1 MSIFPLL
8 FSVVA
13 VAGSLG
19 LAAWSWLAMT
29 NVDDALRTFTGFERI
44 HFDI

>member
-1 MSIFPLL
+1 MSTVAL
-8 FSVVA
+8 FLAVLA

-29 NVDDALRTFTGFERI
+29 SVDDALRTFTGFQGI
-44 HFDI
+44 HFEI